1 MKVNKKKTKK
11 SAYTCETID
20 NELLK
25 YETMNLLSL
34 IGDLRRIAE
43 NISLLLSFTHI
54 YIARR
59 KTFKNFNNSD

>member
-11 SAYTCETID
+11 SAYTCDTID

-43 NISLLLSFTHI
+43 NISLLL
-54 YIARR
+54 
-59 KTFKNFNNSD
+59 

>member
-34 IGDLRRIAE
+34 IGDLYFIPS
-43 NISLLLSFTHI
+43 NKSLEWELK
-54 YIARR
+54 YI
-59 KTFKNFNNSD
+59 